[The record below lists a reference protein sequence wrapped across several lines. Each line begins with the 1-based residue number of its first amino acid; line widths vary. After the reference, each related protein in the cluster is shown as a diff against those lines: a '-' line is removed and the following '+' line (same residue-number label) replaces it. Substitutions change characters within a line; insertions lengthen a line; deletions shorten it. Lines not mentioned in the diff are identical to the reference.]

1 MRNVEIRNFVGGGCA
16 AANLQPPNFGGGG
29 VIK

>member
-16 AANLQPPNFGGGG
+16 ANLQPPNFGGGG